1 MVEILRTK
9 LKVDFHETNI
19 YIQSNIYVQV
29 ALG

>member
-9 LKVDFHETNI
+9 LKVDFHETYI